1 MNNLKKGIVLDV
13 DRSFGV
19 LEYCGAGAERT
30 TRGQNGRTRVV
41 ERIYNLASS
50 EQPGNIEVHIPGA
63 KAQRSFEILQKVR
76 LVNSILTADAKEVNG
91 NGYADFTLTADD
103 IEAAQ

>member
-19 LEYCGAGAERT
+19 LEYCGIGEERT
-30 TRGQNGRTRVV
+30 QRGQSGRPRLV
-41 ERIYNLASS
+41 ERVYNLASS
-50 EQPGNIEVHIPGA
+50 EQPGNIEVHVPGA
-63 KAQRSFEILQKVR
+63 RAQKAFEILQKVR
-76 LVNSILTADAKEVNG
+76 LVNPILTTNAKAVNG

-103 IEAAQ
+103 IEAVQ

>member
-19 LEYCGAGAERT
+19 LEYCGAGAERI
-30 TRGQNGRTRVV
+30 TRGQNGRVRVV

-50 EQPGNIEVHIPGA
+50 EQPGNIEVHVPGA
-63 KAQRSFEILQKVR
+63 RVQKSFELLQKVR
-76 LVNSILTADAKEVNG
+76 LVNPVLTASGKAVNG
-91 NGYADFTLTADD
+91 NGYADYTLTADD